1 MQIQSKRHG
10 SGQPTRSDCEITMPK
25 IIKKTLI
32 AAIVANTGLKPGEAK
47 RAVEAILVSMKRA
60 LADGK
65 KLDLGKLLNLAY
77 YS

>member
-1 MQIQSKRHG
+1 
-10 SGQPTRSDCEITMPK
+10 MPK